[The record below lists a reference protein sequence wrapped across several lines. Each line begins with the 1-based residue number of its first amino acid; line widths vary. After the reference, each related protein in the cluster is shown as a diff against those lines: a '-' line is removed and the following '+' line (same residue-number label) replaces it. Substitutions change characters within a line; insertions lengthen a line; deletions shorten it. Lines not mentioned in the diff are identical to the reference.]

1 MNESKNQNGFAT
13 IEIISVCAIIA
24 ILFSVVVPKLG
35 KIIDKVEL
43 DCATKKLYGDL
54 AFVQN
59 VNRLAR
65 YNASIFDRVVTYPE
79 KGELFVF
86 VDDRTNYYDIRRR
99 STGGYE
105 NIRERRYLRNG
116 MKISSNLGVDQRID
130 FNSEGISSF
139 SGRVKFT
146 SRRGN
151 QVNMYF
157 DSVGRFRGLW
167 DLH

>member
-1 MNESKNQNGFAT
+1 MNLSKNQNGFAT
-13 IEIISVCAIIA
+13 IEIILVCAIIA
-24 ILFSVVVPKLG
+24 ILFSVAVPKLG

-54 AFVQN
+54 VFSQN

-65 YNASIFDRVVTYPE
+65 YNVSIFDRVTYPE
-79 KGELFVF
+79 QGEIIVF
-86 VDDRTNYYDIRRR
+86 VDNITNYYDIRR
-99 STGGYE
+99 SSSGGYK

-116 MKISSNLGVDQRID
+116 MKISSNLGIGQRIE
-130 FNSEGISSF
+130 FNPEGIGSF
-139 SGRVKFT
+139 SGRVTFT

-167 DLH
+167 DLHR

>member
-13 IEIISVCAIIA
+13 IEIILVCAIIA
-24 ILFSVVVPKLG
+24 ILFSVAVPKIG
-35 KIIDKVEL
+35 KIIDKAEL

-65 YNASIFDRVVTYPE
+65 YNASIFDGVTYPE
-79 KGELFVF
+79 QGETVLFVS
-86 VDDRTNYYDIRRR
+86 DRSNYYELRRGL
-99 STGGYE
+99 SDGYE

-116 MKISSNLGVDQRID
+116 IKISSNLGVNQRVE

-139 SGRVKFT
+139 SGHIKFN
-146 SRRGN
+146 SRYDD
-151 QVNMYF
+151 QVLVYF
-157 DSVGRFRGLW
+157 DSVGRFRGFW
-167 DLH
+167 DVHR